1 MFMEK
6 LKEELAMKA
15 VFTIIRNV
23 LLAGVLVLAAAP
35 VMAQNDMAIGRA
47 KEFIQLLQRGD
58 FQGAYGRC
66 DSNLGF
72 KATPDTFRTYW
83 QNLLSKAGS
92 FVEFKSATVETKD
105 GAMVVIQVA
114 KFEKGHVDLKVALDS
129 QLKVAGFQYAN
140 HKVSAASQAQAPPS
154 AQSVTPQ
161 AQTGSQVAATPAT

>member
-1 MFMEK
+1 MKAACSTLRIILMAVV
-6 LKEELAMKA
+6 LAMA
-15 VFTIIRNV
+15 V
-23 LLAGVLVLAAAP
+23 AP
-35 VMAQNDMAIGRA
+35 VMAQNDMAVGRA
-47 KEFIQLLQRGD
+47 KEFIQLLQKGD

-72 KATPDTFRTYW
+72 KATPDTFRAYW
-83 QNLLSKAGS
+83 QNLVNKAGS

-140 HKVSAASQAQAPPS
+140 HKAPAASQAQAPPS

-161 AQTGSQVAATPAT
+161 AQTAAQVAATPAA

>member
-1 MFMEK
+1 
-6 LKEELAMKA
+6 MKA
-15 VFTIIRNV
+15 GFATLRIILMV
-23 LLAGVLVLAAAP
+23 GVLALAAAP
-35 VMAQNDMAIGRA
+35 AMAQNDMAVGRA
-47 KEFIQLLQRGD
+47 KEFIHLLQKGD

-129 QLKVAGFQYAN
+129 QLKVAGFQYTN
-140 HKVSAASQAQAPPS
+140 HKASAASQAQAPPS

-161 AQTGSQVAATPAT
+161 AQTDSQAAATPAT